1 MLEFEDKA
9 HHRLP
14 LSLPKAK
21 DYGLDN
27 VEDDEEEN
35 ATENSD
41 EDSEDSAS
49 EADIPYAL

>member
-1 MLEFEDKA
+1 MLEFEDKS

-14 LSLPKAK
+14 LSLPKEK
-21 DYGLDN
+21 DDALDN
-27 VEDDEEEN
+27 AEDDEEEN

-41 EDSEDSAS
+41 EDSEDGAS